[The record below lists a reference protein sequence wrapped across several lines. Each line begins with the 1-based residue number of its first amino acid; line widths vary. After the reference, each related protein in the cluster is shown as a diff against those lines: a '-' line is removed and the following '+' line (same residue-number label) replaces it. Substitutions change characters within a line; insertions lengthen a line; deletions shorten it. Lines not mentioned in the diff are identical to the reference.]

1 MSTFMITDPSG
12 KVIDW
17 GEPARITVGLDKQ
30 DAMGGHLRD
39 LCYKDSYPDIE
50 EALETVNAGGLSV
63 VAKVKTFMRTLV
75 RDKPAYVALTAV
87 AQRDKAGKLLR
98 IAWIGEDLTEERA
111 LHSDMHDEVV
121 QINKE
126 KEALSTELHTTKAA
140 NYTLQQELFK
150 AREEIDKLKGSCDVH
165 LFFAGRTR
173 QAPPK
178 P

>member
-50 EALETVNAGGLSV
+50 EALETVNAGGLSL

-140 NYTLQQELFK
+140 NYALQQELFK
-150 AREEIDKLKGSCDVH
+150 AREEIGEMKALQSSVLSLLQGS
-165 LFFAGRTR
+165 
-173 QAPPK
+173 K
-178 P
+178 